1 MYCLTV
7 LRQEVLNQSVGSTML
22 SLKALGEDTA
32 LLLPNLVVANNLG
45 ISWLVDMYLQS
56 LLSSSHGIFP

>member
-22 SLKALGEDTA
+22 SLKALGEDTS

-45 ISWLVDMYLQS
+45 IFWLVDMYLQS

>member
-7 LRQEVLNQSVGSTML
+7 LRQEVLNQSVGNTML
-22 SLKALGEDTA
+22 SLKALGEDTS